1 MSVYMW
7 GSDRFGYSLLKS
19 FAMFIRT
26 SYIVSPKNHNDSS
39 CIWCPPVK
47 AAAELLKSWNLTGQ
61 IAAGCRWWLRENA
74 TAMNISH
81 IMISAGYNIKPK
93 TKKTTH
99 TQRLMIHHHQLRT
112 LEQRMWFCSEN
123 LKKPS
128 FFIKQLKR
136 DVKLV
141 KFEENY
147 ELMRLHI
154 SVQGPQQT
162 WPGK

>member
-47 AAAELLKSWNLTGQ
+47 AAAAELLKSWNLTGQ

-93 TKKTTH
+93 TKKNHSH
-99 TQRLMIHHHQLRT
+99 TKINDSSSSASHSGTKNVILFRKSQET
-112 LEQRMWFCSEN
+112 VF
-123 LKKPS
+123 

-136 DVKLV
+136 DVK
-141 KFEENY
+141 
-147 ELMRLHI
+147 I
-154 SVQGPQQT
+154 SQIGRKL
-162 WPGK
+162 WIDEIAY